1 MLNEINYQE
10 LSQEEQQISYGKGAE
25 LGMGIVTAFA
35 IIAIIT
41 IVVYKIYGSKTGDIT
56 LPGGFK
62 FKFTT

>member
-1 MLNEINYQE
+1 MLEE
-10 LSQEEQQISYGKGAE
+10 LSYKKISKEEQKLKYGKGAE

-41 IVVYKIYGSKTGDIT
+41 VVVYKIYGSKTGDIT

>member
-1 MLNEINYQE
+1 MLEE
-10 LSQEEQQISYGKGAE
+10 LKYESIPMKKQKVKYGKGAE

-41 IVVYKIYGSKTGDIT
+41 VVVYKIYGSKSGDIT

>member
-1 MLNEINYQE
+1 MLEE
-10 LSQEEQQISYGKGAE
+10 LSYKKLSKEEQKHKYGKGAE

-41 IVVYKIYGSKTGDIT
+41 VVVYKIYGSKTGDIT

>member
-1 MLNEINYQE
+1 MLNE
-10 LSQEEQQISYGKGAE
+10 LSYTTIPIDKQKISYGKGAE

-35 IIAIIT
+35 IIAVIT
-41 IVVYKIYGSKTGDIT
+41 VVIYKIYGSKTGDIT